1 MTEYL
6 IFLFFKIF
14 YVYRCYRFEEL
25 RSRGGSSS
33 QAGCG
38 SSSRSLRSVSSMEE
52 AMREQ
57 QEKFREELRQQQM
70 AFLKEQSEYMDAYN
84 AQAQQAMNVS
94 VLFLLYTLDIGSITN
109 ILYLQQYWFPQQAQQ
124 QPFVFPQFQPPM
136 PQWGLHAPPP
146 PPPPQVLQFS

>member
-1 MTEYL
+1 MFTGVIDL
-6 IFLFFKIF
+6 T
-14 YVYRCYRFEEL
+14 EL

-38 SSSRSLRSVSSMEE
+38 SSSCSRRSVSSMEE

-70 AFLKEQSEYMDAYN
+70 AFLQQQSEYMVVYN

-94 VLFLLYTLDIGSITN
+94 VLFLLNTLDIGSITN
-109 ILYLQQYWFPQQAQQ
+109 ILYLQQSWFPQQAQQ

>member
-1 MTEYL
+1 MFTGV
-6 IFLFFKIF
+6 IDST
-14 YVYRCYRFEEL
+14 EL

-38 SSSRSLRSVSSMEE
+38 SSSRSRRYVSSMED

-70 AFLKEQSEYMDAYN
+70 TFLQQQSEYMADYN

-94 VLFLLYTLDIGSITN
+94 VLFILNTVDIGSITN
-109 ILYLQQYWFPQQAQQ
+109 ILYLQQSWFPEQTQQ
-124 QPFVFPQFQPPM
+124 QSFVFPQSQPPM

-146 PPPPQVLQFS
+146 PPQVLQFS

>member
-1 MTEYL
+1 MFTGV
-6 IFLFFKIF
+6 IDST
-14 YVYRCYRFEEL
+14 EL

-38 SSSRSLRSVSSMEE
+38 SSSRSRRSVSSMEE

-70 AFLKEQSEYMDAYN
+70 TFLQQQSEYMAAYN

-94 VLFLLYTLDIGSITN
+94 VLFILNTLDIGPITN
-109 ILYLQQYWFPQQAQQ
+109 ILYLQQSWFLEQAQQ